1 MVSDREFG
9 EQDWVRIEKAWKGEE
24 LKRAVKRL

>member
-9 EQDWVRIEKAWKGEE
+9 EQDWVGIEKAWKGEE
-24 LKRAVKRL
+24 LRRAVKHL